1 MSCQPAAS
9 QKQQIPYLCPKS
21 QNLTYTLYAEVVL
34 PLPLPRVFSYAV
46 PEEFV
51 SKLQFGIRVEV
62 PFGKNKRY
70 SALVV
75 SLSNTPPEGYKV
87 KPIINILD
95 DEPIIYPVQY
105 QFWKWIAGYYFSTV
119 GEVMNAALPAYLK
132 LSGETNILLSPLYS
146 DNFEHL
152 SEKEYLIA
160 SALKNREEFS
170 IDEARKILDQ
180 KTVMPIIKKMLDEKI
195 IYLHETLKEKYKP
208 KKVLCVRY
216 AEPYASDS
224 SKLAQAFELT
234 KSAPKQTETLL
245 AYAQL
250 SKTKTDI
257 RKQELYKMANSS
269 AAALNGLVKKGILE
283 IYDKNISR
291 IETYDDDLAQ
301 AHPLTAQQTRAI
313 GEIDRH
319 FEEKNTVLL
328 HGVTGSGKTRV
339 YIEKIW
345 EAISNGGQVLYILP
359 EIALTS
365 QIIGRLRQIFGDDIV
380 VYHSRLNNNERVE
393 IWQQVLEGK
402 PIVLSARSGVF
413 LPFQHLKLLIVD
425 EEHDQSFKQFDPAP
439 RYHGRDAGLM
449 LANLFKAK
457 SILGTATP
465 SLETYVNAKNN
476 KYGLVSMPDRFGNI
490 MLPKIFL
497 VDLKKEAKE
506 HKLQSH
512 FSSFLLDEIKATLA
526 NKQQVIL
533 FQNRRGY
540 APTLTCN
547 ACGWYSECKNCDIG
561 LTYHKY
567 SDNLRCHFCGFH
579 QKLPHACPTCGTQPL
594 TLAGFGTQKIEEEL
608 KIFFPQA
615 KTGRMDYDTT
625 GGKTGFERIINA
637 FDAREIEILVGT
649 QMVTKGLD
657 FDNVGL
663 VGIMSADQL
672 LFFPDFRAAERAF
685 QQMTQVSGRAG
696 RKNKRGKVVI
706 QAFQSTHPVIK
717 DVMDGQFETFIQRE
731 LAERKA
737 FGYPPYMRLIRLTI
751 KHRQYQ
757 NVETGAKLVAHILNR
772 GIKGQVIGPAWHA
785 IPRIRNQYQMTI
797 LIKLSRQ
804 KGILAHTRSIL
815 DQAIVSLKSQKGL
828 SGVRVNVDVDP
839 Y

>member
-1 MSCQPAAS
+1 MSYS
-9 QKQQIPYLCPKS
+9 
-21 QNLTYTLYAEVVL
+21 LYAEVVL

-51 SKLQFGIRVEV
+51 PKLQFGVRVEV

-75 SLSNTPPEGYKV
+75 DLSNKAPEGYKV

-105 QFWKWIAGYYFSTV
+105 QFWKWIANYYFSTV
-119 GEVMNAALPAYLK
+119 GQVMNAALPAYLK
-132 LSGETNILLSPLYS
+132 LSGETNILLSPLFA

-152 SEKEYLIA
+152 SEKEFLIA

-180 KTVMPIIKKMLDEKI
+180 KTVMPIIQKMLDEKV

-216 AEPYASDS
+216 AEPYLSDS
-224 SKLAQAFELT
+224 SQLAQAFELT

-257 RKQELYKMANSS
+257 RKQELYKMANASS
-269 AAALNGLVKKGILE
+269 ASLNGLVKKGILE

-291 IETYDDDLAQ
+291 IETYDEDLAQ
-301 AHPLTAQQTRAI
+301 AHPLTQQQTRALQ
-313 GEIDRH
+313 EIDTI
-319 FEEKNTVLL
+319 FKEKNTLLL

-345 EAISNGGQVLYILP
+345 ETISNGGQVLYILP

-393 IWQQVLEGK
+393 IWQQVLAGK
-402 PIVLSARSGVF
+402 PIVLSARSGIF
-413 LPFQHLKLLIVD
+413 LPFQNLELLIVD

-439 RYHGRDAGLM
+439 RYHGRDAGLI
-449 LANLFKAK
+449 LASLFKAK

-465 SLETYVNAKNN
+465 SLETFLNTKNN
-476 KYGLVSMPDRFGNI
+476 KYGLVKMPDRVGNVLMPEVI
-490 MLPKIFL
+490 L

-506 HKLQSH
+506 RKLQSH
-512 FSSFLLDEIKATLA
+512 FSSVLLDEIKKTLD

-540 APTLTCN
+540 SPTLSCN
-547 ACGWYSECKNCDIG
+547 ACGWFSECKNCDIG

-567 SDNLRCHFCGFH
+567 TDNLRCHFCGYQ
-579 QKLPHACPTCGTQPL
+579 QKLPQACPTCGTQPL

-608 KIFFPQA
+608 KIYFPAA

-625 GGKTGFERIINA
+625 GGKTGFEKIINA

-663 VGIMSADQL
+663 VGVMSADQL
-672 LFFPDFRAAERAF
+672 LFFPDFRATERAF

-696 RKNKRGKVVI
+696 RKKKQGKVII
-706 QAFQSTHPVIK
+706 QAFQSNHPVLP
-717 DVMDGQFETFIQRE
+717 DVLSGNYTHFAQRE
-731 LAERKA
+731 FAEREA
-737 FGYPPYMRLIRLTI
+737 FDYPPYSRLIRLTI
-751 KHRQYQ
+751 KHRRYQ
-757 NVETGAKLVAHILNR
+757 SVELGAKLVAHILNKSVQ
-772 GIKGQVIGPAWHA
+772 GKVIGPAWHP
-785 IPRIRNQYQMTI
+785 IPRVRNQYQMTI

-804 KGILAHTRSIL
+804 KGILAHTHSIL
-815 DQAIVSLKSQKGL
+815 DHAIVSLKSQKGL